1 MQYIYSN
8 TVRNKR
14 LYKVKKKGQVRYVIR
29 GKTQDFLKVQGDWQ
43 VKKSHLYYEGRQIV
57 PKSDI
62 ENIIRKYFEHPE
74 TTGGAQHLH
83 ERIGRKYIGIGRR
96 DVQSFINKQITTQ
109 LKKPTNVPDKGRGIS
124 IGSFPGHIVEIDLVF
139 MEKQDQTLNH
149 GYRYICTMLD
159 RFSGRVGAEPL
170 KKKDAKLVLEC
181 MMKILKRWNLGK
193 PKVLASDN
201 GTEFEGSVKTWCN
214 KNDVKRLYTQ
224 AYSPL
229 ARIERFNKT
238 IRHGLNRFMFMF
250 KTKTWFDVVQAVVK
264 NRNTSVNFDIKKTP
278 NELFKLDKKEI
289 KPTYQ
294 KLVTARMQRLQDSK
308 GYQHRALKKDDKV
321 RLSLK
326 KEKKTVMS
334 KETAAQTWSSKI
346 YRVTSIIRTIKGKPR
361 YKINDH
367 PGVLYYRTQL
377 QKIDEVDPKS
387 FKTFEDRPIFDAT
400 LFLKERHLKTM
411 DRKKKLKSEQK
422 PKTPPAPR
430 RSTRIRKKPKRY
442 GSGMKVPDM

>member
-1 MQYIYSN
+1 MI
-8 TVRNKR
+8 
-14 LYKVKKKGQVRYVIR
+14 
-29 GKTQDFLKVQGDWQ
+29 
-43 VKKSHLYYEGRQIV
+43 
-57 PKSDI
+57 PKSEVD
-62 ENIIRKYFEHPE
+62 NIIRTYFEHPE

-83 ERIGRKYIGIGRR
+83 ERISRKYIGIGRR
-96 DVQSFINKQITTQ
+96 DVESFIKKQITTQ
-109 LKKPTNVPDKGRGIS
+109 LKKSTNIPDKGHGIS
-124 IGSFPGHIVEIDLVF
+124 IGSFPGHIVEIDLIF

-159 RFSGRVGAEPL
+159 RFSGKVGAEPL

-181 MMKILKRWNLGK
+181 IKKIIQKWNLEK
-193 PKVLASDN
+193 PKILASDN
-201 GTEFEGSVKTWCN
+201 GTEFEGSVKIWCK
-214 KNDVKRLYTQ
+214 KNEVKRLYTQ

-238 IRHGLNRFMFMF
+238 MRHGLNRFMFMF

-278 NELFKLDKKEI
+278 NELFKLKKEDI

-294 KLVTARMQRLQDSK
+294 KLVTARMERLHDSR
-308 GYQHRALKKDDKV
+308 GYQHKALKKDDKV

-334 KETAAQTWSSKI
+334 KETAAPTWSSKV
-346 YRVTSIIRTIKGKPR
+346 YNVTKVIRTIRGKPR
-361 YKINDH
+361 YNITDH

-377 QKIDEVDPKS
+377 QKIGEVDPKS
-387 FKTFEDRPIFDAT
+387 FKTFEDRPIFDAN

-411 DRKKKLKSEQK
+411 DRKKRQKSEQQPETK
-422 PKTPPAPR
+422 PVLR
-430 RSTRIRKKPKRY
+430 RSTRVRKKPKRF
-442 GSGMKVPDM
+442 GSGMKLLDM